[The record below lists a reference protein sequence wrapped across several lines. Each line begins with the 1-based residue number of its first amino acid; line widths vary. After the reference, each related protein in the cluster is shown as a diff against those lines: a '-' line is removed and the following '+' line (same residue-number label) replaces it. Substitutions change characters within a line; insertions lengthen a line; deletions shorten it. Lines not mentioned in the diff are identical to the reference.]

1 MDGTLCSSSF
11 TNNASVACK
20 DINLDS
26 ASDVLAL
33 AMCSS
38 LKNANKKVFQ
48 VISSIIREIQ
58 WTIQIHCICNHSLR
72 KNLVHN
78 TTYYRIM
85 CSLSNV
91 EITSF
96 RESRNPIG
104 ISVGWFSNNFS
115 VKLLCKKCHASNL
128 QKKVS
133 FKLFR
138 FSVKKR
144 FQIK

>member
-48 VISSIIREIQ
+48 VISSIIREIHR
-58 WTIQIHCICNHSLR
+58 TIHCICNHSLR

-85 CSLSNV
+85 CSLSNI

-133 FKLFR
+133 FKLFW

-144 FQIK
+144 LQIK

>member
-38 LKNANKKVFQ
+38 LKNTNKKIFQ
-48 VISSIIREIQ
+48 LISSVIRKIQ
-58 WTIQIHCICNHSLR
+58 RTIHCMYFQSHFAQKSSAQ
-72 KNLVHN
+72 
-78 TTYYRIM
+78 YYCRII
-85 CSLSNV
+85 CSLSNIK
-91 EITSF
+91 ITSF

-115 VKLLCKKCHASNL
+115 VKLLCNKCHASNL

-133 FKLFR
+133 FKLFW

-144 FQIK
+144 VK